1 MQSAVSVKDL
11 KIAYGDHTVIEKMSI
26 DIAPREFLVLLGP
39 SGCGKSTLLNAIA
52 GLQEIT
58 SGEVWI
64 SGKNVSW
71 EEPKDRGIGMIRP
84 CRGGRRSW

>member
-26 DIAPREFLVLLGP
+26 DIASREFLVLLGP

-52 GLQEIT
+52 GLGDVT
-58 SGEVWI
+58 SGTIDWPSSRINSRGLPEGDIGFVFQ
-64 SGKNVSW
+64 
-71 EEPKDRGIGMIRP
+71 EP
-84 CRGGRRSW
+84 S